1 MHWSLATG
9 EGHWSHWRRSKSRP
23 RFSEAGAGSTWFL
36 PTCCSM
42 EDPIFWQFE
51 WELYTVYNM
60 KFNMN
65 VWQTM
70 TCWGIQYP
78 LWSSSLL
85 WGERVWASWSASW
98 ASLLGLAVGELE
110 DFPATFYGLNLW
122 RIEVRKR
129 QKSRAVEMAKL
140 QCREK
145 RCRWSSLNTRR
156 NSFLSEPFS
165 KSSALHSQNCDESFL
180 VWQIRCV
187 HDVFVL
193 LCDCHKTHQRCEQV
207 SPDILQKSFIAFVP
221 KPTPKKGHSWHAG
234 TNLVVG
240 ALSLAKSNSSFWRVA
255 VGHGQKESTQAQ
267 LDH

>member
-1 MHWSLATG
+1 MLGYPVS
-9 EGHWSHWRRSKSRP
+9 P
-23 RFSEAGAGSTWFL
+23 V
-36 PTCCSM
+36 
-42 EDPIFWQFE
+42 
-51 WELYTVYNM
+51 EL
-60 KFNMN
+60 KK
-65 VWQTM
+65 
-70 TCWGIQYP
+70 I
-78 LWSSSLL
+78 L

-122 RIEVRKR
+122 RIDVRKR

-207 SPDILQKSFIAFVP
+207 SPDILQKSLIAFVP

-240 ALSLAKSNSSFWRVA
+240 ALSLAKSNSSFWMFLACRSWA
-255 VGHGQKESTQAQ
+255 WTKRINPGSVGALTIQHDVPVESLELTGDE
-267 LDH
+267 LPRGHRP